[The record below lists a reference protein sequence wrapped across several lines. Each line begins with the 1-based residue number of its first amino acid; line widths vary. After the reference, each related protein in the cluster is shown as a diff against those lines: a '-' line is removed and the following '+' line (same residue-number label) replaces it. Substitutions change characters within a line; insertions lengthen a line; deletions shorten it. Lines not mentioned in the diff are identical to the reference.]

1 MAKKQNKKQKDLFDL
16 ARAGGLRRRVAET
29 ISDGKGAGKK
39 GRKSAEKTFGQLRGL
54 IDELEDRATGG
65 PQKRRAAALKAA
77 RTRRRK
83 AAKRSATAKKAA
95 KSRAKARS

>member
-1 MAKKQNKKQKDLFDL
+1 MAKKKKGNQDLFDL
-16 ARAGGLRRRVAET
+16 ARAGGLRRRVAKS
-29 ISDGKGAGKK
+29 IADGKGAGKK
-39 GRKSAEKTFGQLRGL
+39 GQRSAEKTIASLRSF

-83 AAKRSATAKKAA
+83 AAKRSAAAKKGARA
-95 KSRAKARS
+95 RAKT

>member
-1 MAKKQNKKQKDLFDL
+1 MAKKQNKKQKDLFEL
-16 ARAGGLRRRVAET
+16 ARAGGLRRKVASA

-39 GRKSAEKTFGQLRGL
+39 GRKSAEKTFTQLRGL

-83 AAKRSATAKKAA
+83 ATQRSNAAKKAA
-95 KSRAKARS
+95 KSRTKARA